1 MTLAR
6 PASPSTATSQDQ
18 ADSFNAR
25 LRARSFVH
33 GGNIDIAIV
42 GGGATGVELAAELS
56 RMVDLAAVMVRR
68 TSTGA
73 CA

>member
-1 MTLAR
+1 
-6 PASPSTATSQDQ
+6 
-18 ADSFNAR
+18 
-25 LRARSFVH
+25 LRAQVVRSFVQ

-56 RMVDLAAVMVRR
+56 RMVDSRPLMVKR
-68 TSTGA
+68 TSAGA